1 MTDIMTS
8 ANRQSG
14 PAHLFSPLQLRGL
27 VIRNRVAVSP
37 MCQYSSTDGL
47 ATDWHLVHL
56 GSRAVGGAGL
66 VMTEATAV
74 SPEGRI
80 SPQDLGIWSDQH
92 VEPLARIVQFIR
104 GQGTASGIQI
114 AHAGR
119 KASTKRPWEGGA
131 PLTAAEGG
139 WTPVGPG
146 PLPFSEGYSAPRELD
161 EQRIKAV
168 IRQFQEAARRAIAAG
183 FDLIEIHAAHGY
195 LLHSFLS
202 PLTNQRK
209 DRYGGSLS
217 NRMRL
222 LLEVVGAIR
231 AVIPER
237 MPLFVRIS
245 ASDWTP
251 GGWDIEQAIELA
263 PELGGAGV
271 DLVDCSSGGAVPHVK
286 ITVEPGY
293 QVPFAE
299 RIRKEAKIATAAV
312 GVITDS
318 EQAEAIIQSGQADL
332 IMMGRALLRR
342 PYWPL
347 HAARSLG
354 QEIDWPVQYL
364 RARD

>member
-1 MTDIMTS
+1 MASIS
-8 ANRQSG
+8 AESR
-14 PAHLFSPLQLRGL
+14 ALHLFSPLPLRGL
-27 VIRNRVAVSP
+27 VVRNRVAVSP

-80 SPQDLGIWSDQH
+80 SPEDLGIWSDRH
-92 VEPLARIVQFIR
+92 IEPLARIVRFIR
-104 GQGTASGIQI
+104 SQGAASGIQL

-119 KASTKRPWEGGA
+119 KAGTKRPWEGGA

-139 WTPVGPG
+139 WTPIGPS
-146 PLPFSEGYSAPRELD
+146 PLPFSEGYTPPEELD
-161 EQRIKAV
+161 EQGIQAV
-168 IRQFQEAARRAIAAG
+168 IRQFQEAARRAVAAG
-183 FDLIEIHAAHGY
+183 FDLIEIHSAHGY

-202 PLTNQRK
+202 PLTNKRTDQ
-209 DRYGGSLS
+209 YGGSLAH
-217 NRMRL
+217 RMRL
-222 LLEVVGAIR
+222 LLEVVGATR
-231 AVIPER
+231 TVIPER

-245 ASDWTP
+245 ASDWVE
-251 GGWDIEQAIELA
+251 GGWDIEQAVALSSELRD
-263 PELGGAGV
+263 GHV
-271 DLVDCSSGGAVPHVK
+271 DLVDCSSGGTVPHVK
-286 ITVEPGY
+286 ITVQAGY

-312 GVITDS
+312 GVITDP
-318 EQAEAIIQSGQADL
+318 EQAEAIIQCGRADL
-332 IMMGRALLRR
+332 VMMGRALLRK

-354 QEIDWPVQYL
+354 QQIDWPLQYL

>member
-1 MTDIMTS
+1 
-8 ANRQSG
+8 
-14 PAHLFSPLQLRGL
+14 
-27 VIRNRVAVSP
+27 VIHQFEEAA
-37 MCQYSSTDGL
+37 Q
-47 ATDWHLVHL
+47 
-56 GSRAVGGAGL
+56 RAV
-66 VMTEATAV
+66 
-74 SPEGRI
+74 
-80 SPQDLGIWSDQH
+80 
-92 VEPLARIVQFIR
+92 
-104 GQGTASGIQI
+104 
-114 AHAGR
+114 
-119 KASTKRPWEGGA
+119 
-131 PLTAAEGG
+131 
-139 WTPVGPG
+139 
-146 PLPFSEGYSAPRELD
+146 
-161 EQRIKAV
+161 
-168 IRQFQEAARRAIAAG
+168 AAG
-183 FDLIEIHAAHGY
+183 FDLIEIHSAHGY

-231 AVIPER
+231 AIIPER

-245 ASDWTP
+245 ASDWVE
-251 GGWDIEQAIELA
+251 GGWDIAQATTLASELRA
-263 PELGGAGV
+263 AGV
-271 DLVDCSSGGAVPHVK
+271 DLVDCSSAGAVPHVK
-286 ITVEPGY
+286 IVVEPGY

-312 GVITDS
+312 GVITDP

-354 QEIDWPVQYL
+354 QEIDWPLQYL

>member
-1 MTDIMTS
+1 MASTG
-8 ANRQSG
+8 RESG
-14 PAHLFSPLQLRGL
+14 TAHLFSPLPLRGL

-66 VMTEATAV
+66 VMTEATAI

-80 SPQDLGIWSDQH
+80 SPQDLGIWGDNH
-92 VEPLARIVQFIR
+92 IEPMARIVRFIR
-104 GQGTASGIQI
+104 GQGAASGIQL

-131 PLTAAEGG
+131 PLTAGEGA
-139 WTPVGPG
+139 WKPVGPG
-146 PLPFSEGYSAPRELD
+146 PLPFSEGYPIPRELD
-161 EQRIKAV
+161 EQGIKMV
-168 IRQFQEAARRAIAAG
+168 VHQFQEAARRAVAAG
-183 FDLIEIHAAHGY
+183 FDVIEIHSAHGY

-209 DRYGGSLS
+209 DRYGGSLN

-231 AVIPER
+231 TVIAEQ

-245 ASDWTP
+245 ASDWVE
-251 GGWDIEQAIELA
+251 GGWDIAQAATLGSELKA
-263 PELGGAGV
+263 AGV

-299 RIRKEAKIATAAV
+299 RIRKGAKIATAAV
-312 GVITDS
+312 GVITDP

-354 QEIDWPVQYL
+354 QGIDWPAQYL

>member
-1 MTDIMTS
+1 MATTGHVSDS
-8 ANRQSG
+8 
-14 PAHLFSPLQLRGL
+14 AHLFSPLPLRAL

-66 VMTEATAV
+66 IMTEATAI

-80 SPQDLGIWSDQH
+80 SPQDLGIWGDNH
-92 VEPLARIVQFIR
+92 IEALARITRFIR
-104 GQGTASGIQI
+104 SQGAASGIQL

-131 PLTAAEGG
+131 PLTAAEGA
-139 WTPVGPG
+139 WTPVGPS
-146 PLPFSEGYSAPRELD
+146 PLPFADGYSVPQELD
-161 EQRIKAV
+161 EQGIKAV
-168 IRQFQEAARRAIAAG
+168 IHQFQEAARRAMAAG
-183 FDLIEIHAAHGY
+183 FDLIEIHSAHGY

-202 PLTNQRK
+202 PLTNKRK
-209 DRYGGSLS
+209 DRYGGTLP

-231 AVIPER
+231 EVIPER

-245 ASDWTP
+245 ASDWVE
-251 GGWDIEQAIELA
+251 GGWDIEQATTLA
-263 PELGGAGV
+263 SALRDAGV

-286 ITVEPGY
+286 ITAEPGY

-299 RIRKEAKIATAAV
+299 RIRKQGKIATAAV
-312 GVITDS
+312 GVITDP
-318 EQAEAIIQSGQADL
+318 EQAEAIIRSGQADL

-354 QEIDWPVQYL
+354 QQIDWPLQYL

>member
-1 MTDIMTS
+1 
-8 ANRQSG
+8 
-14 PAHLFSPLQLRGL
+14 
-27 VIRNRVAVSP
+27 

-47 ATDWHLVHL
+47 ATDWHFVHL

-66 VMTEATAV
+66 VMTEATGV

-80 SPQDLGIWSDQH
+80 SPQDLGIWTDQH
-92 VEPLARIVQFIR
+92 IGPLARITQFIR
-104 GQGTASGIQI
+104 SQGAASGIQL

-139 WTPVGPG
+139 WTPVGPS
-146 PLPFSEGYSAPRELD
+146 PLPFSEGYPIPQELD
-161 EQRIKAV
+161 EAGIEAV
-168 IRQFQEAARRAIAAG
+168 IHQFQEAARRSVAAG
-183 FDLIEIHAAHGY
+183 FDVIEIHSAHGY

-202 PLTNQRK
+202 PLSNKRN
-209 DRYGGSLS
+209 DRYGGSLT

-222 LLEVVGAIR
+222 LLEVVAAIR
-231 AVIPER
+231 NVISEQ

-245 ASDWTP
+245 ASDWVL
-251 GGWDIEQAIELA
+251 GGSDIEQAVTLASELR
-263 PELGGAGV
+263 GAGV

-286 ITVEPGY
+286 IVVEPGY

-299 RIRKEAKIATAAV
+299 RIRKEAQIATAAV
-312 GVITDS
+312 GVITDP
-318 EQAEAIIQSGQADL
+318 EQAEAIIQTGRADL

-347 HAARSLG
+347 HAARTLG
-354 QEIDWPVQYL
+354 QNIDWPAQYL